1 MTIIVSKNGS
11 NAKIVKP
18 TGFDEERSLQEYIH
32 ENPESIPIH
41 ELRDD
46 KKLLIL
52 KREFPT
58 NSGPIDALAIDK
70 EGEIYIIE
78 TKLYKNPDKRTVI
91 AQALDYGAALWA
103 HQIDLSTFLGIVEKE
118 IQGKFG
124 LSFEEKVKEFF
135 ELQDETIDVLK
146 SSIQNNLKDGR
157 LKFIILMDSIDSRLK
172 DLIVY
177 VNQNSKFDIYGVQF
191 KFYQVD
197 NYEIVIPKLF
207 GAEVK
212 KDLSP
217 RPAKIIWDENLF
229 FKDLVANVGEK
240 KSNIARAILDWY
252 MSKGVNIKWG
262 TGAKIGTFYPTLEID
277 GKQIHPFGVLSNGKI
292 EIVFQGYPL
301 DHEAKSQLI
310 KDINSIGEISIPE
323 KAADTWSSFP
333 LSYLEDEP
341 VLERFIRTF
350 EKLFTEFHTANLR
363 LHEDRS

>member
-1 MTIIVSKNGS
+1 MSIIVSKNGTK
-11 NAKIVKP
+11 AKLFKP
-18 TGFDEERSLQEYIH
+18 SGFDEERSLQQYIH

-41 ELRDD
+41 ELAED

-70 EGEIYIIE
+70 DGEIYIIE
-78 TKLYKNPDKRTVI
+78 TKLYKNPDKRTVV

-103 HQIDLSTFLGIVEKE
+103 HQIEFTMFLEIVEKD
-118 IQGKFG
+118 IKSKFG

-135 ELQDETIDVLK
+135 ELQEETIDVLK
-146 SSIQNNLKDGR
+146 SSIQNSLKDGR
-157 LKFIILMDSIDSRLK
+157 LKFVILMDSVDSRLK

-207 GAEVK
+207 GADVK

-217 RPAKIIWDENLF
+217 RATRIIWDENLF
-229 FKDLVANVGEK
+229 FKDLMANVGENI
-240 KSNIARAILDWY
+240 SNIAKAILERY
-252 MSKGVNIKWG
+252 MSKGMHIKWG
-262 TGAKIGTFYPTLEID
+262 TGAKVGTFYPMLELN
-277 GKQIHPFGVLSNGKI
+277 GKRIALFGITSKGKI

-301 DHEAKSQLI
+301 DHEARTKLL
-310 KDINSIGEISIPE
+310 KDINNIGEISIPE

-333 LSYLEDEP
+333 LSYLEEKP
-341 VLERFIRTF
+341 ILKRFIRTF
-350 EKLFTEFHTANLR
+350 EKSFAAVSHC
-363 LHEDRS
+363 

>member
-18 TGFDEERSLQEYIH
+18 TGFDEEISLQEYIH

-41 ELRDD
+41 ELRED

-70 EGEIYIIE
+70 EGEVYIIE

-103 HQIDLSTFLGIVEKE
+103 HQIAISKFFEIIDQE
-118 IQGKFG
+118 IQNKFG
-124 LSFEEKVKEFF
+124 LSFEEKAKEFF
-135 ELQDETIDVLK
+135 ELPDETIEVLK
-146 SSIQNNLKDGR
+146 ISIQNNLKDGK
-157 LKFIILMDSIDSRLK
+157 LKFIILMDSIEPPLK

-177 VNQNSKFDIYGVQF
+177 VNQNSKFDIYGVQL

-212 KDLSP
+212 KDLGS
-217 RPAKIIWDENLF
+217 RSAKIIWNENLF
-229 FKDLVANVGEK
+229 FKDLMANVGEK

-252 MSKGVNIKWG
+252 TSKGVNIKWG
-262 TGAKIGTFYPTLEID
+262 TGAKIGTFYPTLKLD
-277 GKQIHPFGVLSNGKI
+277 GKQIPLFGVASNGKV
-292 EIVFQGYPL
+292 EIVFQVYPL
-301 DHEAKSQLI
+301 DYEARSQLI

-323 KAADTWSSFP
+323 KAADTWASFP
-333 LSYLEDEP
+333 LSYLEDKQF
-341 VLERFIRTF
+341 LERFFKIF
-350 EKLFTEFHTANLR
+350 ENLFTEIP
-363 LHEDRS
+363 DG

>member
-18 TGFDEERSLQEYIH
+18 TGFNEERSLQEYIH
-32 ENPESIPIH
+32 ENPETIPIH
-41 ELRDD
+41 ELSED

-70 EGEIYIIE
+70 DGEIYIIE

-103 HQIDLSTFLGIVEKE
+103 HQIEVSTFFEIVEKE
-118 IQGKFG
+118 IQGKFNV
-124 LSFEEKVKEFF
+124 SFEEKTRDFF
-135 ELQDETIDVLK
+135 ELQEETIDNLK
-146 SSIQNNLKDGR
+146 ASIQNNLKDGK
-157 LKFIILMDSIDSRLK
+157 LKFIILMDSIDPRLK

-212 KDLSP
+212 KYLSP
-217 RPAKIIWDENLF
+217 RSAKIIWDENLF
-229 FKDLVANVGEK
+229 FKDLMTNVGEK
-240 KSNIARAILDWY
+240 ETNIARAILDWY
-252 MSKGVNIKWG
+252 TSKEFNIKWG
-262 TGAKIGTFYPTLEID
+262 AGAKIGTFYPTLEIE
-277 GKQIHPFGVLSNGKI
+277 GKQISLFCVASNGKI
-292 EIVFQGYPL
+292 EIYFQGYPL
-301 DHEAKSQLI
+301 DHETKIQFI
-310 KDINSIGEISIPE
+310 KEINGLGKISIPE

-333 LSYLEDEP
+333 LSCLGDKS
-341 VLERFIRTF
+341 VLERFNSIF
-350 EKLFTEFHTANLR
+350 EKLFT
-363 LHEDRS
+363 

>member
-1 MTIIVSKNGS
+1 MTIIVSKNRS
-11 NAKIVKP
+11 KAKIVKP
-18 TGFDEERSLQEYIH
+18 IGFDEERSMQEYIH

-41 ELRDD
+41 ELRED

-70 EGEIYIIE
+70 DGEIYIIE
-78 TKLYKNPDKRTVI
+78 TKLYKNPDKRKVI

-103 HQIDLSTFLGIVEKE
+103 HQVELSTFLEIVEKE
-118 IQGKFG
+118 IQDKFR
-124 LSFEEKVKEFF
+124 LSFEEKTKEFF
-135 ELQDETIDVLK
+135 ELQDEIIDVLK

-157 LKFIILMDSIDSRLK
+157 LKFIILMDSIDPRLK

-217 RPAKIIWDENLF
+217 RSAKIIWDENLF
-229 FKDLVANVGEK
+229 FKDLLGNVGEK
-240 KSNIARAILDWY
+240 ESNIARAILDWY
-252 MSKGVNIKWG
+252 ISKGVNIKWG

-277 GKQIHPFGVLSNGKI
+277 GKQIHLFGVASNGKI
-292 EIVFQGYPL
+292 EIFFQGFPL
-301 DHEAKSQLI
+301 DHEARAQLI
-310 KDINSIGEISIPE
+310 KDINCIGEISIPE
-323 KAADTWSSFP
+323 KAADPWSSFP
-333 LSYLEDEP
+333 LSYLKNVD
-341 VLERFIRTF
+341 VVNMYLRTF
-350 EKLFTEFHTANLR
+350 ENYSLKFHTANLR

>member
-1 MTIIVSKNGS
+1 MTIIVSRNGS

-18 TGFDEERSLQEYIH
+18 SGFDEERSLQEYIH

-41 ELRDD
+41 ELRED

-70 EGEIYIIE
+70 DGEIYIIE

-103 HQIDLSTFLGIVEKE
+103 HQVELSKFLEIVEKE
-118 IQGKFG
+118 IQGKFE
-124 LSFEEKVKEFF
+124 LSFEEKAKEFF

-157 LKFIILMDSIDSRLK
+157 LKFIILMDSIDPRLK

-191 KFYQVD
+191 EFYQVD
-197 NYEIVIPKLF
+197 NYEIVIPRLF

-212 KDLSP
+212 KDLSIRSP
-217 RPAKIIWDENLF
+217 KIIWNENLF

-240 KSNIARAILDWY
+240 ETNIARAILDWY

-262 TGAKIGTFYPTLEID
+262 TGAKIGTFYPTVEID
-277 GKQIHPFGVLSNGKI
+277 GKQINLFGVSSNGRI

-301 DHEAKSQLI
+301 DHETKSQLI
-310 KDINSIGEISIPE
+310 KDINCIGEISIPV
-323 KAADTWSSFP
+323 KLADTWSNFP
-333 LSYLEDEP
+333 LSYLKDKP
-341 VLERFIRTF
+341 LLERFIRTL
-350 EKLFTEFHTANLR
+350 ENYSLKFHTANLL